1 MILFHQGIFMSQL
14 NRRHFLGAGL
24 LLGASA
30 LIAKEVPAKPLSV
43 PAEYIP
49 PIIAFPEKKPMV
61 AISDRP
67 PLLKSAK
74 GREIF
79 TQPITP
85 NDEFF
90 VRWHMPDIPTFID
103 LATFRLEIKGAVNT
117 PVSLSIDD
125 LKSKFEPTE
134 ITAVLQCGGNSRKY
148 YKGVGPATHGVQWD
162 HSAMG
167 CAVWRGVRLKDLLE
181 HAGVK
186 TAAKWI
192 GLNGLEKPAMNETP
206 DFFRE
211 MSIAEAMEEQILV
224 AYSMNGEDLPYLNGF
239 PLRMVIPGHF
249 ADSWVKMLSE
259 ITVMESYQQSFFMD
273 VAYTVPDND
282 CECVISGSDFEYKRK
297 PIATMKVKSVI
308 GYPAENSQ
316 IKKGSRVKITGVAFD
331 QGKGIKE
338 VQISTDG
345 GNSWSR
351 SVLGKENGKYA
362 YRMWSFEWEPKTK
375 GEFSIMSRAINR
387 IGNIQPQVDEIG
399 WNAGGYQYN
408 AVDSVN
414 VKIV

>member
-1 MILFHQGIFMSQL
+1 MKTL

-24 LLGASA
+24 LLGAST
-30 LIAKEVPAKPLSV
+30 LIGKELPAKPITI
-43 PAEYIP
+43 PQEYIP

-79 TQPITP
+79 TQAITP

-90 VRWHMPDIPTFID
+90 VRWHLPDIPTFVD
-103 LATFRLEIKGAVNT
+103 LTTFRLEIKGAVNT
-117 PVSLSIDD
+117 PLSLSVDD
-125 LKSKFEPTE
+125 LKSKFEPAE

-148 YKGVGPATHGVQWD
+148 YKDIGPATHGVQWD
-162 HSAMG
+162 HGAMG
-167 CAVWRGVRLKDLLE
+167 CAVWKGVRLKDLLE

-186 TAAKWI
+186 ESARWV
-192 GLNGLEKPAMNETP
+192 GLNGLEKPAMEETP

-211 MSIAEAMEEQILV
+211 MAIKEALEDHIIV

-239 PLRMVIPGHF
+239 PVRLVIPGHF
-249 ADSWVKMLSE
+249 SDSWVKMLSE
-259 ITVMESYQQSFFMD
+259 IMVMDDYKQSFFMD

-297 PIATMKVKSVI
+297 PIAAMKVKSVI
-308 GYPAENSQ
+308 GYPAENTQ
-316 IKKGSRVKITGVAFD
+316 IKKGSKVKITGVAFD

-338 VQISTDG
+338 VIISLDSG
-345 GNSWSR
+345 KSWSAAK
-351 SVLGKENGKYA
+351 LAAENGKYA
-362 YRMWSFEWEPKTK
+362 FRMWTYEWDAKTK
-375 GEFSIMSRAINR
+375 GDVSIMVRAINR

-408 AVDSVN
+408 AVDVVN

>member
-1 MILFHQGIFMSQL
+1 MKHL

-24 LLGASA
+24 LLGAST
-30 LIAKEVPAKPLSV
+30 LMGKELPSKPV
-43 PAEYIP
+43 AIPQEYIP
-49 PIIAFPEKKPMV
+49 PVIAFPEKKPMIAV
-61 AISDRP
+61 SDRP

-79 TQPITP
+79 TQAITP

-90 VRWHMPDIPTFID
+90 VRWHLPDIPTFVD
-103 LATFRLEIKGAVNT
+103 LNTFRLEVKGAVNT
-117 PVSLSIDD
+117 PLSLSIDD
-125 LKSKFEPTE
+125 LKSKFEPAQ

-148 YKGVGPATHGVQWD
+148 YKNVGPATHGVQWD
-162 HSAMG
+162 HGAMG
-167 CAVWRGVRLKDLLE
+167 CAVWKGVRLKDLLE

-186 TAAKWI
+186 ETARWV
-192 GLNGLEKPAMNETP
+192 GLNGLEKPAMDETP

-211 MSIAEAMEEQILV
+211 LAIAEALEDQIIV

-239 PLRMVIPGHF
+239 PLRLVIPGHF
-249 ADSWVKMLSE
+249 ADSWVKMLTE
-259 ITVMESYQQSFFMD
+259 ITVLEHYQKSFFMD

-282 CECVISGSDFEYKRK
+282 CECVVSGSDFEYKRK
-297 PIATMKVKSVI
+297 PIASMKVKSVI
-308 GYPAENSQ
+308 GYPSSDAA
-316 IKKGSRVKITGVAFD
+316 IKKGSKVKITGVAFD

-338 VQISTDG
+338 VMISLDG
-345 GNSWSR
+345 GKSWSAAK
-351 SVLGKENGKYA
+351 LAAETGKYA
-362 YRMWSFEWEPKTK
+362 FRLWTYEWDAKTK
-375 GEFSIMSRAINR
+375 GDFSIMARAINR

-408 AVDSVN
+408 AVDVVN

>member
-1 MILFHQGIFMSQL
+1 MKTL

-24 LLGASA
+24 LLGASSLLAKA
-30 LIAKEVPAKPLSV
+30 LPEKPIV
-43 PAEYIP
+43 IPQEYQP
-49 PIIAFPEKKPMV
+49 PIIAFPEKKPMIT
-61 AISDRP
+61 ISDRP
-67 PLLKSAK
+67 PLLKSTR

-79 TQPITP
+79 TQAITP

-90 VRWHMPDIPTFID
+90 VRWHLPEIPTLID
-103 LATFRLEIKGAVNT
+103 LNEFRLNVSGAVNT
-117 PVSLSIDD
+117 PLSLSIDD
-125 LKSKFEPTE
+125 LKSKFEPAE

-148 YKGVGPATHGVQWD
+148 YATTGQATHGVQWD
-162 HSAMG
+162 HGAMG
-167 CAVWRGVRLKDLLE
+167 CAVWKGVRLKDILNR
-181 HAGVK
+181 AGLK
-186 TAAKWI
+186 ESASWI
-192 GLNGLEKPAMNETP
+192 GLNGLEKPAMDETP

-211 MSIAEAMEEQILV
+211 MELKEALEDQVIV

-239 PLRMVIPGHF
+239 PIRLVIPGHF
-249 ADSWVKMLSE
+249 ADSWVKMLSD
-259 ITVMESYQQSFFMD
+259 IMVLDTYRPSFFMD

-297 PIATMKVKSVI
+297 PIAAMKVKSVI
-308 GYPAENSQ
+308 GYPSSDTA

-345 GNSWSR
+345 GKSWSA
-351 SVLGKENGKYA
+351 SKLGQDLGKYA
-362 YRMWSFEWEPKTK
+362 FRTWSFEWETKAK
-375 GEFSIMSRAINR
+375 GEHTIMARAINR
-387 IGNIQPQVDEIG
+387 IGNIQPLADEIG

-408 AVDSVN
+408 AVDIVN